1 MLSRSKHSCLLGAL
15 ASSMKF
21 CEFGLKLILEK
32 NDDPVRIWEEA
43 QPKTGHFS
51 MVSLVTALSVG
62 QAYKAQGIVHIT
74 HRHQREID

>member
-1 MLSRSKHSCLLGAL
+1 
-15 ASSMKF
+15 MKC

-62 QAYKAQGIVHIT
+62 QAYKAQGTVHIT
-74 HRHQREID
+74 HRHLRKID